1 MSRIGRKPIP
11 IPSGVE
17 VTVQGNAVEVKGPR
31 GKLKQEFPAD
41 FPVTV
46 ADGKVEIKR
55 SSEERQARAS
65 HGLIRALINNMVTG
79 VSKGFERRLQVMGVG
94 YRGSVE
100 GKALKF
106 LVGYSHPVE
115 YKLPEG
121 IEAKIEKNTLVILTG
136 MDRQV
141 LGQVAAEIRSIRP
154 PSAYKELGIRYLEE
168 KIKLKPGKTGAT
180 GATGGG
186 TPAH

>member
-1 MSRIGRKPIP
+1 MSRIGRKPIA
-11 IPSGVE
+11 IPPGVE
-17 VTVQGNAVEVKGPR
+17 IKIQGNAVEVQGPR
-31 GKLKQEFPAD
+31 GKLKREFPAD
-41 FPVTV
+41 YPVSV
-46 ADGKVEIKR
+46 ADGKVVIKR
-55 SSEERQARAS
+55 SSEERQARAY
-65 HGLIRALINNMVTG
+65 HGLVRALINNMVTG

-94 YRGSVE
+94 YRASLE
-100 GKALKF
+100 GKDLKF
-106 LVGYSHPVE
+106 LVGYSHPVL

-154 PSAYKELGIRYLEE
+154 PSAYKELGIRYQEE

-180 GATGGG
+180 GAAGGA
-186 TPAH
+186 TTAR

>member
-1 MSRIGRKPIP
+1 MSRIGKKPIA
-11 IPSGVE
+11 IPPGVE
-17 VTVQGNAVEVKGPR
+17 VKVQGNAVEVKGPR
-31 GKLKQEFPAD
+31 GKMKREFPAE

-46 ADGKVEIKR
+46 AGGKVDIKR

-79 VSKGFERRLQVMGVG
+79 VSTGFERRLQVMGVG
-94 YRGSVE
+94 YRASVE

-121 IEAKIEKNTLVILTG
+121 IEAKVEKNTLVILTG

-141 LGQVAAEIRSIRP
+141 LGQTAAEIRAIRP
-154 PSAYKELGIRYLEE
+154 PSAYKELGIRYFEE
-168 KIKLKPGKTGAT
+168 HIKLKPGKTGAT
-180 GATGGG
+180 GAAGGG
-186 TPAH
+186 APAH